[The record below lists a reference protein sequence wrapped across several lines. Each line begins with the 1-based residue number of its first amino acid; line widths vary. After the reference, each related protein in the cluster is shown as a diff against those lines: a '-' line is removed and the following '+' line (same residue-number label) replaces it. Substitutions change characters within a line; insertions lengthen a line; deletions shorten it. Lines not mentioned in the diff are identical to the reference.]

1 MFGWV
6 ESVRPSDGD
15 RAARVLSLA
24 EAVRSFG
31 RVQAARIFDLA
42 EGVQTFGREQAARI
56 FDLAEGVQTFGR
68 EQAARLL
75 GWGGAEVDART
86 KLLDRMIVLIV
97 HGLRTKTYEQFVA
110 TFSNPGHEPDAL
122 QRLSHKANFQMRI
135 SPTCWYDA
143 NVSYGR
149 DGTRSLRIVGGGDDL
164 GVCITAGSAI
174 DGMNVEYTAQYG
186 EESGR
191 DAWAMVRA
199 LAKFPAYHRVSPA
212 ETSLEI

>member
-6 ESVRPSDGD
+6 ESVRASGGD
-15 RAARVLSLA
+15 RGARVLGLA
-24 EAVRSFG
+24 EGVRSFG
-31 RVQAARIFDLA
+31 RLQAAR
-42 EGVQTFGREQAARI
+42 V

-68 EQAARLL
+68 EQAARLF
-75 GWGGAEVDART
+75 GWGGAEVEARA

-122 QRLSHKANFQMRI
+122 QRLSHKASFQMRI

-149 DGTRSLRIVGGGDDL
+149 DGTRSLRIIGGGDDL
-164 GVCITAGSAI
+164 GVGIAAGSAI
-174 DGMNVEYTAQYG
+174 DGMSVEYTAQYG

-199 LAKFPAYHRVSPA
+199 LARFPAYHRVSPA